1 MLARSKSTLPMPGP
15 TIKVPAAHQSADSAT
30 VVISSVSKISG
41 NYRFSL
47 LVIGLSLLGLFV
59 TARCLRPDPAGFG
72 THRQLGLRECTM
84 VRLLNRPCPSC
95 GMTTAWAWLVR
106 GNVSASATA
115 NLGGLVMGI
124 LGMAMV
130 PWAIGSA
137 LTGRWLLA
145 KPRQHWLI
153 ATAVVIVIVI
163 LIDWIQ
169 RCWIR

>member
-1 MLARSKSTLPMPGP
+1 MPRP
-15 TIKVPAAHQSADSAT
+15 TIKVPAVRQSVDSAT
-30 VVISSVSKISG
+30 VVVPSVSEIPK
-41 NYRFSL
+41 NYRVVL
-47 LVIGLSLLGLFV
+47 LVVSLSLLGIFV

-106 GNVSASATA
+106 GNVSAATTA

-124 LGMAMV
+124 LGMAVV
-130 PWAIGSA
+130 PWAAGSA
-137 LTGRWLLA
+137 LAGRWLLV
-145 KPRQHWLI
+145 KPRQNWLI

-163 LIDWIQ
+163 LVDWVQ